1 MSPTFFLQ
9 AILQLKQ
16 LKEGFLSEGINV
28 REYRR
33 GNQTWTIQR
42 NWQHRVHKT
51 KTHKRKT
58 TQKTKTDFC
67 INWWNIFLPTKT
79 AMVLRIRWIYFQNEN
94 TLLILLFNLTEGTF
108 FIDEIVE
115 IVYPTRKRKLET
127 ILVIGRYGDWGS
139 RRKIKSFISAA

>member
-1 MSPTFFLQ
+1 MCHLLFSYKLFFNLSNW
-9 AILQLKQ
+9 KSF
-16 LKEGFLSEGINV
+16 FLSEGINV

-42 NWQHRVHKT
+42 NWQHRA
-51 KTHKRKT
+51 HKRKT
-58 TQKTKTDFC
+58 TQKTKTGFC

-94 TLLILLFNLTEGTF
+94 TLLILLFNWTEGTF
-108 FIDEIVE
+108 VIDEIVE